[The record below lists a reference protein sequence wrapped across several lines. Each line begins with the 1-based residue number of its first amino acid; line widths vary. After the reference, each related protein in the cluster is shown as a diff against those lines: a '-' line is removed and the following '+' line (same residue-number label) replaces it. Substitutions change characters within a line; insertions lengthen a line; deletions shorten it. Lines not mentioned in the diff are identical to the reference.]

1 MKSRIFIMIMVL
13 FSAAQLYGQSVEFV
27 NISSDPTYYSLGGA
41 SLTADANAF
50 SVTGN
55 ASAMALGDQK
65 MAVEASYGIWQP
77 KGINDGVVSI
87 SGYGLIIG
95 KFAIGLN
102 GKYMLHKPF
111 DIISDNGTIRDKFTP
126 TDMSIDLAMAYKIIN
141 GLSVGVNVRYIS
153 SKLYEEA
160 SGAAVA
166 ADVSISY
173 RLKGLRLAV
182 AATNLGSKI
191 NYGYSPYNLPAMAKL
206 GVGYSLDINP
216 KNVIS
221 LHAEGDY
228 LLYKKGFMAGI
239 GAEYAYNDMLSARV
253 GYHYGDSKSIP
264 SFASAG
270 IGVKIIG
277 ITLNAAYVLG
287 FNNSPVNGSMMF
299 SLGYEF

>member
-1 MKSRIFIMIMVL
+1 MKQRILILIMVL
-13 FSAAQLYGQSVEFV
+13 FSAQIYAQSVEFV

-41 SLTADANAF
+41 NLTADANAF

-55 ASAMALGDQK
+55 ASAMALGEQK
-65 MAVEASYGIWQP
+65 MAVGAGYGIWQP
-77 KGINDGVVSI
+77 KGINDGMVSI

-95 KFAIGLN
+95 KFAVGLN
-102 GKYMLHKPF
+102 GKYMLHKPY
-111 DIISDNGTIRDKFTP
+111 DIISGNGTIRDEKFTP
-126 TDMSIDLAMAYKIIN
+126 TDMSIDLGVAYRIIN

-153 SKLYEEA
+153 SKLYDEA
-160 SGAAVA
+160 SGSAIA
-166 ADVSISY
+166 ADVSVSY

-206 GVGYSLDINP
+206 GIGYSYDINP

-221 LHAEGDY
+221 VHAEGDY
-228 LLYKKGFMAGI
+228 LLYKKGLMAGI
-239 GAEYAYNDMLSARV
+239 GAEYAYNDMISARV
-253 GYHYGDSKSIP
+253 GYHYGDKNSIP

-270 IGVKIIG
+270 IGVKVIG

-287 FNNSPVNGSMMF
+287 FSNSPVNGSMMF